1 MSRWTQSGMVAP
13 TQAQKIAG
21 LMRAGDAD
29 GDRKAGEREAR
40 SIFHA
45 EIEAGADL
53 ITFAGEVERAVRTWP
68 YFDEPT
74 DDDLE
79 AAESKPTIWPM
90 TGERSR
96 LADKNER
103 NR

>member
-1 MSRWTQSGMVAP
+1 MSRWTQSGMTAR

-21 LMRAGDAD
+21 LMRAG
-29 GDRKAGEREAR
+29 GPEGEREAR
-40 SIFHA
+40 SLFHA
-45 EIEAGADL
+45 EIEGGTDL
-53 ITFAGEVERAVRTWP
+53 TTFAGEVERAVRTWP

-79 AAESKPTIWPM
+79 AADSKPTIWPM

-96 LADKNER
+96 LEHKHNAENSK
-103 NR
+103 